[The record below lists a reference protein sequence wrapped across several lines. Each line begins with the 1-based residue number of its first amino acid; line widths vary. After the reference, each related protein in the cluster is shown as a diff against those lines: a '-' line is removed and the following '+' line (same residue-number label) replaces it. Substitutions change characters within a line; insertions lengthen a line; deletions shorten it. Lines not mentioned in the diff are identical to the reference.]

1 MENRIEP
8 IKGSHDEVDVVY
20 KVRER
25 NTGSINFGIGYGTE
39 SGISYQA
46 SVKQDNF
53 LGTGAAV
60 SLGGTRN
67 DYGTSINL
75 GYTEPYFTKDGVSLG
90 GNVFYETI
98 NVPLMVVT

>member
-1 MENRIEP
+1 MRLDRTGFFESVENRVEP
-8 IKGSHDEVDVVY
+8 IQGSNDEVDVVY

-53 LGTGAAV
+53 LEQV
-60 SLGGTRN
+60 QR
-67 DYGTSINL
+67 
-75 GYTEPYFTKDGVSLG
+75 
-90 GNVFYETI
+90 
-98 NVPLMVVT
+98 